1 MMMIEISG
9 VPPDLCLQIFCITVF
24 ITLSLI
30 YVFSSNSSN
39 DNSESKTFVYIP
51 DDDDEINDNTVND
64 GDRGLR
70 NGNNNSINQIITIT
84 RTRTIRDCC
93 SVCGD
98 SANSRCSRCKAIR
111 YCSRDCQ
118 IQHWRAGH
126 KLECKEDSSRT
137 SCNERKPSVYMDTI
151 CSYQQSRKDEASVE
165 EKGPSERNLVEEL
178 KIVEECPICISR
190 IRLSKQSR
198 PSVSCD
204 TCKHKFHLS
213 CISKWFSIS
222 KNSICPLC
230 GCKFKPG
237 GLLQLT
243 AAKKS

>member
-1 MMMIEISG
+1 MMMMEISG
-9 VPPDLCLQIFCITVF
+9 VPPDLCLQIFCIAVF

-30 YVFSSNSSN
+30 SVFSNNN

-51 DDDDEINDNTVND
+51 DDDDDEINSNTVND

-70 NGNNNSINQIITIT
+70 NGNSNQIITIT
-84 RTRTIRDCC
+84 RTIRDSC

-98 SANSRCSRCKAIR
+98 SANSRCSRCKSIR

-118 IQHWRAGH
+118 IQHWWAGH

-137 SCNERKPSVYMDTI
+137 SCNERRASGYMDTI
-151 CSYQQSRKDEASVE
+151 CSNQQSRKDEASVE
-165 EKGPSERNLVEEL
+165 EKGPSQRNLVKEL
-178 KIVEECPICISR
+178 KSVEECPICISR

>member
-1 MMMIEISG
+1 MMMMDISG
-9 VPPDLCLQIFCITVF
+9 VSPDLCLHIFCIAVF

-30 YVFSSNSSN
+30 YVFSNNNN
-39 DNSESKTFVYIP
+39 DNNSELKTFVYIP
-51 DDDDEINDNTVND
+51 DDDDDEISNNTLD
-64 GDRGLR
+64 DDDRGSR
-70 NGNNNSINQIITIT
+70 NGNNNINQIITIT
-84 RTRTIRDCC
+84 RTIRDCC
-93 SVCGD
+93 RVCGN
-98 SANSRCSRCKAIR
+98 SANSRCSRCKSIR

-137 SCNERKPSVYMDTI
+137 SCNERRASGYMDTI
-151 CSYQQSRKDEASVE
+151 CSKYQQSRKDEALVE
-165 EKGPSERNLVEEL
+165 EKGPSERNLVKEL
-178 KIVEECPICISR
+178 KSVEECPICISK
-190 IRLSKQSR
+190 IRLSKLRR

-204 TCKHKFHLS
+204 TCKHKFHFS

-237 GLLQLT
+237 GVLQLT

>member
-1 MMMIEISG
+1 MMMMEISG
-9 VPPDLCLQIFCITVF
+9 VPPDLCLQIFCIAVF

-51 DDDDEINDNTVND
+51 DDDDEEINNNTIND
-64 GDRGLR
+64 GDRGSR

-84 RTRTIRDCC
+84 RTIRDCC

-98 SANSRCSRCKAIR
+98 TANSRCSRCKAIR

>member
-1 MMMIEISG
+1 MMMMEISG

-30 YVFSSNSSN
+30 YVFSNNN
-39 DNSESKTFVYIP
+39 DNSELKTFVYIP

-126 KLECKEDSSRT
+126 KLECKEDSSLT
-137 SCNERKPSVYMDTI
+137 SCNERRASGNMDTI

>member
-1 MMMIEISG
+1 MFLVVIVVMITLNQRPLFIYLMMMMKKSIIILLMMVIEDREMEIIIVLIRLLRLRERFVIVVVFVAIQQIVGVLDAKQFVTGQSG
-9 VPPDLCLQIFCITVF
+9 
-24 ITLSLI
+24 
-30 YVFSSNSSN
+30 SSACTI
-39 DNSESKTFVYIP
+39 TFVVAW
-51 DDDDEINDNTVND
+51 TS
-64 GDRGLR
+64 L
-70 NGNNNSINQIITIT
+70 
-84 RTRTIRDCC
+84 
-93 SVCGD
+93 
-98 SANSRCSRCKAIR
+98 
-111 YCSRDCQ
+111 
-118 IQHWRAGH
+118 QHWRAGH